1 MLEDA
6 YFCEM
11 LAGVERE
18 SKALSRVVS
27 HYARK
32 FDISLIT
39 PIHLLPLYIALYE
52 MLYLSTDFGVDHRV
66 SVNEGILLSK
76 TFCDE
81 SNKRLTNGVLHAVL
95 LAPLEAKTYA
105 ESLTASARD
114 IFHEESRSLSHPSAP
129 LSESFLAPS
138 DTQIERAKKRK
149 FEIDALSIT
158 QNPRSHTPENSHK

>member
-1 MLEDA
+1 
-6 YFCEM
+6 
-11 LAGVERE
+11 
-18 SKALSRVVS
+18 
-27 HYARK
+27 
-32 FDISLIT
+32 
-39 PIHLLPLYIALYE
+39 

-95 LAPLEAKTYA
+95 LAPLEAKMHA
-105 ESLTASARD
+105 ESLSTSSRD
-114 IFHEESRSLSHPSAP
+114 IFHEEARSVSHPSAP

-138 DTQIERAKKRK
+138 EIQIDRAKKRK

-158 QNPRSHTPENSHK
+158 QNPKSHTPESTHKR